1 MEERYIVLYVN
12 TLHRSLDILA
22 TPLKYHGI
30 LHVQIVIVDL
40 DIED

>member
-1 MEERYIVLYVN
+1 MKEKYFVPYVN
-12 TLHRSLDILA
+12 TPHHSLDILV

-30 LHVQIVIVDL
+30 QHVQIAIVDL